1 MGLVRVTGIG
11 DTLPMSERLDRLASD
26 LGQRLAVQG
35 LTLATAESC
44 TGGWVAKVV
53 TDIAGSSGWFDRGFV
68 TYGDLAKQDML
79 GVSPATLGTHGAVS
93 EAVVR
98 EMALGALG
106 RSRAQ
111 VALAISGIAGPA
123 GGSEDKPVGTVWFAW
138 ALSGALADTTHGGEP
153 RAQVWSQLLQ
163 FAGDREEV
171 RHQSVR
177 VALERL
183 LELLPESAQPGG

>member
-1 MGLVRVTGIG
+1 MGLVRVPGIG
-11 DTLPMSERLDRLASD
+11 DTLAMSERLDRLASD
-26 LGQRLAVQG
+26 LGRRLALHG
-35 LTLATAESC
+35 LTLTTAESC

-53 TDIAGSSGWFDRGFV
+53 TDIAGSSAWFDRGFV
-68 TYGDLAKQDML
+68 TYGDLAKQEML
-79 GVSPATLGTHGAVS
+79 GVSPATLGAHGAVS

-98 EMALGALG
+98 EMALGALA

-111 VALAISGIAGPA
+111 VALATSGIAGPA

-138 ALSGALADTTHGGEP
+138 VLPGAIEGTAAGGEP
-153 RAQVWSQLLQ
+153 QAQVWSQLLQ

-183 LELLPESAQPGG
+183 LELLPEPAQPGG